1 MHLYKQKVDKIIG
14 SRVIPKTRDS
24 IEPQIYPT
32 AKVISDITSSSTNI
46 FVDNAD
52 FFNYEAENAPEFN
65 IQIISNTPLPLIGI
79 TTITST
85 ISAGGT
91 VSGLTIVG
99 GGSGYTSAPSI
110 SISSPSVGIGTF
122 IKSDGS
128 VGVATTATAT
138 VSITNGVIDGFAIT
152 NPGLGY
158 TVAPSILVQP
168 PTTITEQTGLVGVV
182 TGFSG
187 IVTGIGT
194 VINSDSNSL
203 AIEFNLDR
211 PTPGGFAN
219 YNGLVSNT
227 PILIKGTTI
236 GTGVTSMNES
246 GIHTYAIGSQFL
258 DNIYVVSDISNAGA
272 AGSIICNIES
282 NSVIPGIATVGTG
295 IFIRKNIINK

>member
-1 MHLYKQKVDKIIG
+1 M
-14 SRVIPKTRDS
+14 
-24 IEPQIYPT
+24 
-32 AKVISDITSSSTNI
+32 
-46 FVDNAD
+46 
-52 FFNYEAENAPEFN
+52 
-65 IQIISNTPLPLIGI
+65 
-79 TTITST
+79 
-85 ISAGGT
+85 
-91 VSGLTIVG
+91 TIVG

-295 IFIRKNIINK
+295 ASLGEFSFGKISSINRSSTPISIGVTGLTVDSGLSTFPSIQRSGGDYTLRKTGALPKTP